1 MPLETIIAGVMM
13 ASLVLYALLGGA
25 DYGGGVWDLFAFGRR
40 AREQRA
46 LIAEAI
52 SPVWEANHVW
62 LILLVVVLFTAFPPA
77 FAAIAT
83 ALHVPITL
91 LLIGIVLRGTAF
103 TFRTYDLQRD
113 DVQRRW
119 SLVFSIASIITPIL
133 LGTTLG
139 AIASGTIRVENGNV
153 TSGFFSSWLAPF
165 PLAVGFFALAL
176 FAFLAA
182 VYLTVEAEGR
192 RTGEATQRGQTDEA
206 DGGRPGVDPR
216 GETAG
221 KEDRG
226 AGEVKQRRVTAAAER
241 GELQEDFRLRAL
253 VAGVVVGLLALTVF
267 VLAKTGAPTV
277 RAGISRTWWA
287 LGLHLFTAIFATGAF
302 VTLWTRRY
310 RAARV
315 CAAAQVTLILL
326 GWAFAQFPHLVEPDI
341 TLTSAAAP
349 QITLQLLLGA
359 LAAGAIL
366 LFPSYYYLFRIFKA
380 E

>member
-1 MPLETIIAGVMM
+1 LPLETIIAGVMVG
-13 ASLVLYALLGGA
+13 SLVLYALLGGA
-25 DYGGGVWDLFAFGRR
+25 DYGGGVWDLFAFGPR
-40 AREQRA
+40 AREQRK
-46 LIAEAI
+46 LIADAI

-62 LILLVVVLFTAFPPA
+62 LILVVVILFTAFPPA

-83 ALHVPITL
+83 ALHIPITL

-103 TFRTYDLQRD
+103 TFRTYDIQRD

-119 SLVFSIASIITPIL
+119 SIVFSIASIITPIL

-139 AIASGTIRVENGNV
+139 AIASGTIRVENGAV
-153 TSGFFSSWLAPF
+153 TSGFFRSWLAPF
-165 PLAVGFFALAL
+165 PLAVGFFALTL

-182 VYLTVEAEGR
+182 VYLTLEAR
-192 RTGEATQRGQTDEA
+192 
-206 DGGRPGVDPR
+206 
-216 GETAG
+216 
-221 KEDRG
+221 
-226 AGEVKQRRVTAAAER
+226 ER
-241 GELQEDFRLRAL
+241 KLQEEFRMRAII
-253 VAGVVVGLLALTVF
+253 AGVVVGLLALTVF
-267 VLAKTGAPTV
+267 ILAKTGAPTV
-277 RAGISRTWWA
+277 RAGISRSWWA
-287 LGLHLFTAIFATGAF
+287 LGLHLLTAIFATSAF

-310 RAARV
+310 RLARV

-326 GWAFAQFPHLVEPDI
+326 GWAFAQFPHLVEPD
-341 TLTSAAAP
+341 LTISSAAAP

>member
-1 MPLETIIAGVMM
+1 MPLETIVAGVMVG
-13 ASLVLYALLGGA
+13 ALVLYALLGGA
-25 DYGGGVWDLFAFGRR
+25 DYGGGVWDLFAFGPRS
-40 AREQRA
+40 REQRK

-62 LILLVVVLFTAFPPA
+62 LILVVVILFTAFPPA

-83 ALHVPITL
+83 ALHIPITL

-103 TFRTYDLQRD
+103 TFRTYDVQRD

-139 AIASGTIRVENGNV
+139 AIASGTIRVDNGAV
-153 TSGFFSSWLAPF
+153 TSGFFRSWLAPF

-182 VYLTVEAEGR
+182 VYLTVEAR
-192 RTGEATQRGQTDEA
+192 
-206 DGGRPGVDPR
+206 
-216 GETAG
+216 
-221 KEDRG
+221 
-226 AGEVKQRRVTAAAER
+226 ER
-241 GELQEDFRLRAL
+241 KLQEDFRMRAIISG
-253 VAGVVVGLLALTVF
+253 VAVGLLALTVF
-267 VLAKTGAPTV
+267 ILAKTGAPTV
-277 RAGISRTWWA
+277 RAGISRSWWA
-287 LGLHLFTAIFATGAF
+287 LGLHMLTAIFAIGAF

-310 RAARV
+310 SVARV

-326 GWAFAQFPHLVEPDI
+326 GWAFAQFPHLIEPD
-341 TLTSAAAP
+341 LTISSAAAP
-349 QITLQLLLGA
+349 PVTLELLLGA

>member
-1 MPLETIIAGVMM
+1 MPLETIIAGVMV

-25 DYGGGVWDLFAFGRR
+25 DYGGGVWDLFAFGPR
-40 AREQRA
+40 ARQQRA
-46 LIAEAI
+46 LIANAI
-52 SPVWEANHVW
+52 GPVWEANHVW
-62 LILLVVVLFTAFPPA
+62 LILVIVILFTGFPPA

-83 ALHVPITL
+83 ALHIPLTL

-103 TFRTYDLQRD
+103 TFRTYDVQRD

-139 AIASGTIRVENGNV
+139 AIASGTIRIENGAV
-153 TSGFFSSWLAPF
+153 TTGFFNSWLAPF

-182 VYLTVEAEGR
+182 VYLTVEAD
-192 RTGEATQRGQTDEA
+192 TGA
-206 DGGRPGVDPR
+206 
-216 GETAG
+216 
-221 KEDRG
+221 
-226 AGEVKQRRVTAAAER
+226 
-241 GELQEDFRLRAL
+241 LQEDFRLRAL
-253 VAGVVVGLLALTVF
+253 LSGVAVGALALIVF
-267 VLAKTGAPTV
+267 VLAGPGAPTV
-277 RAGISRTWWA
+277 RAGISRSWWA
-287 LGLHLFTAIFATGAF
+287 LSLHVFTAVAAMGAF
-302 VTLWTRRY
+302 FTLWTRRFK
-310 RAARV
+310 AARV

-326 GWAFAQFPHLVEPDI
+326 GWAFAQFPSLVEPDI
-341 TLTSAAAP
+341 TITSAAAP

-359 LAAGAIL
+359 LVAGALL